1 MNLVLDPTMKKPAYL
16 QLYEA
21 FAREIVNGAYPF
33 GARLPSKRTVAA
45 ETGVSVI
52 TVEHAMELLC
62 DEGYVEARQ
71 RSGCFVTYRTDDF
84 TGVPAVKQTPGPKPM
99 AQVPAEAFPYS
110 VYARTVRKVLL
121 DYDRQLLARSPNDGC
136 EALRLELCAYLLRSR
151 GIAVKPEQIIIGSGA
166 EYLYGLLAQ
175 LFGREQRFALEN
187 PGYRKIRAVYE
198 AHGIICDPL
207 PLRADGIDTDSL
219 NKTEATVLHVTPF
232 HSYPSGVTASVSKR
246 SEYLRWARARGGFV
260 IEDNYDS
267 ELTVSRKAEEPL
279 FALAGGE
286 RVVYLNTFSHTIS
299 PSMRVGYLVLPAQ
312 LIGRYA
318 ETLGFYSCTVP
329 LLEQY
334 VLAELLR
341 SGEYERHINRVRR
354 QRRKALAE

>member
-1 MNLVLDPTMKKPAYL
+1 MNVILDPTTKKPAYL

-21 FAREIVNGAYPF
+21 FVREIVSGAYPY

-45 ETGVSVI
+45 ETGLSVI
-52 TVEHAMELLC
+52 TAEHAMELLC
-62 DEGYVEARQ
+62 DEGYAEARE
-71 RSGCFVTYRTDDF
+71 RSGCFVTYRTGDF
-84 TGVPAVKQTPGPKPM
+84 AGVPAAKRPPTPIPM

-110 VYARTVRKVLL
+110 VYARTVRRVLL

-136 EALRLELCAYLLRSR
+136 EALRLEICAYLMRSR
-151 GIAVKPEQIIIGSGA
+151 GIAVEPEQIIIGSGA

-175 LFGREQRFALEN
+175 LFGREQRFALEE

-198 AHGIICDPL
+198 AHGIACDPL
-207 PLRADGIDTDSL
+207 PLGADGIDTDSL

-246 SEYLRWARARGGFV
+246 NEYLRWAQARGGFV

-279 FALAGGE
+279 FALANGE

-299 PSMRVGYLVLPAQ
+299 PSMRVGYLVLPRELNA
-312 LIGRYA
+312 LYA
-318 ETLGFYSCTVP
+318 EKLSFYSCTVP

-334 VLAELLR
+334 VLAQLLR
-341 SGEYERHINRVRR
+341 SGDYERHINRVRR
-354 QRRKALAE
+354 QRRREALA

>member
-1 MNLVLDPTMKKPAYL
+1 MNFVLQSETKKPAYL

-21 FAREIVNGAYPF
+21 FAREIVSGAYLF

-62 DEGYVEARQ
+62 DEGYAEARE
-71 RSGCFVTYRTDDF
+71 RSGCYVAYRTDDF
-84 TGVPAVKQTPGPKPM
+84 TGVPAARQTPIPKPV

-136 EALRLELCAYLLRSR
+136 EALRRELCAYLMRSR
-151 GIAVKPEQIIIGSGA
+151 GIAVEPGQIIIGSGA

-175 LFGREQRFALEN
+175 LFGREKRFALED
-187 PGYRKIRAVYE
+187 PCYRKIRAVYE
-198 AHGIICDPL
+198 SHGITCDLL
-207 PLRADGIDTDSL
+207 PLRADGLDSDSL
-219 NKTEATVLHVTPF
+219 SRTEATVLHVTPF

-246 SEYLRWARARGGFV
+246 NEYLRWARARDGFV

-299 PSMRVGYLVLPAQ
+299 PSMRVGYLVLPRQ
-312 LIGRYA
+312 LNALYA
-318 ETLGFYSCTVP
+318 EKLSFYSCTVP

-341 SGEYERHINRVRR
+341 GGEYERHINRVRR
-354 QRRKALAE
+354 ARRKALSE

>member
-1 MNLVLDPTMKKPAYL
+1 MNFVLQEGTKKPAYL

-62 DEGYVEARQ
+62 DEGYAEARE

-166 EYLYGLLAQ
+166 EYLYSMIVRILGT
-175 LFGREQRFALEN
+175 GRPYALES
-187 PGYRKIRAVYE
+187 PSYHAIQLVYE
-198 AHGIICDPL
+198 SLGVTCRMLPMRPEGIASEAL
-207 PLRADGIDTDSL
+207 FSTD
-219 NKTEATVLHVTPF
+219 AAVLHVTPF
-232 HSYPSGVTASVSKR
+232 HSWPTDITAGASKR
-246 SEYLRWARARGGFV
+246 REYISFAEERDGYLV
-260 IEDNYDS
+260 EDDFDS
-267 ELTVSRKAEEPL
+267 ELSASSKAEDTLYSLSPD
-279 FALAGGE
+279 
-286 RVVYLNTFSHTIS
+286 RVIHVNTFTRTIS
-299 PSMRVGYLVLPAQ
+299 PALRVGYMVLPPSLLPVYQEKAGFLSCSVPVTEQ
-312 LIGRYA
+312 L
-318 ETLGFYSCTVP
+318 
-329 LLEQY
+329 LLT
-334 VLAELLR
+334 ELLR
-341 SGEYERHINRVRR
+341 SGEFVRHLRRVRR
-354 QRRKALAE
+354 KLRAVKG